1 MHNTENKKIGNL
13 ININKD
19 ASQFYYDSADQ
30 LIKDQNLQRTFQD
43 LGDLHNDVASN
54 LERFVKQNGDPSIET
69 DETIVGEL
77 SKFWGKMKARISND
91 TDETLVSELEEAEDR
106 CLHSMQD
113 LMNSDDISS
122 ETKILLQREYTA
134 LRKSH
139 DYMKDLKD
147 YMKAA

>member
-1 MHNTENKKIGNL
+1 MMITNIKIGNL